1 MTIEISQFECPTCG
15 HPMGKE
21 EYEHACKEF
30 NKKVQAR
37 CDEQIQRLKDIHRR
51 EMYEQGEKHLQEL
64 ERKVSEQTRSQ
75 LIEYEEKS
83 KHEKAAI
90 IVKFE
95 QELRK
100 KDEEVQTAKL
110 HNCAATEE
118 KIEEAL
124 KRNEEKYRQKEIEFQ
139 LQISRIL
146 TRNGELVEQAEK
158 MQQTIENLPPEF
170 KGTAGEMVLFDDL
183 HLAFPQDHL
192 APKIIGVEM
201 PDIIQTIRTENGEG
215 IDTPI
220 LWDMKTGE
228 SITTV
233 DMKKAKRYKEIY
245 NTNYCDIVNSKSKSI
260 TTKDLKN
267 CRAAG
272 LIGKREGIFL
282 VHQSIA
288 VDVAE
293 ETRNFIIEKT
303 RLLKNNNGRSSKE
316 IKLYD
321 YITSPERFRKIQK
334 KMENR
339 LKLEEL
345 IRKQEDYNKKAW
357 NEQKNLIRESFT
369 LDTDDQKTIDEIT
382 QQFSLKE
389 EEVEDR
395 DKKR

>member
-1 MTIEISQFECPTCG
+1 V
-15 HPMGKE
+15 K
-21 EYEHACKEF
+21 
-30 NKKVQAR
+30 
-37 CDEQIQRLKDIHRR
+37 IQL
-51 EMYEQGEKHLQEL
+51 
-64 ERKVSEQTRSQ
+64 T
-75 LIEYEEKS
+75 EYEEKS

-90 IVKFE
+90 IDKFK

-100 KDEEVQTAKL
+100 KDEQ
-110 HNCAATEE
+110 NSAATEE

-124 KRNEEKYRQKEIEFQ
+124 KSKEEKHRQKESEFQ

-146 TRNGELVEQAEK
+146 THNGELVEQVEK

-170 KGTAGEMVLFDDL
+170 KGTAEEIVLLDDL
-183 HLAFPQDHL
+183 HLAFPQDNL
-192 APKIIGVEM
+192 ALKIIGREM
-201 PDIIQTIRTENGEG
+201 PDIIQTIITENGEG

-228 SITTV
+228 IITTP
-233 DMKKAKRYKEIY
+233 DIKKAKRYKEIY
-245 NTNYCDIVNSKSKSI
+245 NTNYCYIVTSKSKSI
-260 TTKDLKN
+260 TTKDSKN

-272 LIGKREGIFL
+272 LIGKRDGILL

-303 RLLKNNNGRSSKE
+303 RLLKNNNGRSSKA

-321 YITSPERFRKIQK
+321 YITSPERFRQIQK

-345 IRKQEDYNKKAW
+345 IRKQEDYNKKIW

-382 QQFSLKE
+382 Q
-389 EEVEDR
+389 
-395 DKKR
+395 